1 MPPDKLQQFSDFDLA
16 VEAFREFL
24 AAHGW
29 PTQLKW
35 LVSSRAFWDR
45 DRLYVYCT
53 SHPEDPTCHRERF
66 RKALEAGV
74 NIALVAYGQ
83 HHGSAWVGLET
94 PGLDSRGDAIKE
106 SGSHNLKL
114 VQPPLAVVEVRSPLK
129 WLLMSRFATKAR
141 RRTDVLGWPA

>member
-1 MPPDKLQQFSDFDLA
+1 MGGRHNLSGS
-16 VEAFREFL
+16 FRRERSGIGTDCVFTARVNQENL
-24 AAHGW
+24 TRHG
-29 PTQLKW
+29 
-35 LVSSRAFWDR
+35 
-45 DRLYVYCT
+45 
-53 SHPEDPTCHRERF
+53 ERF

-106 SGSHNLKL
+106 SGTHNLKL

-141 RRTDVLGWPA
+141 RRTAELGWPV